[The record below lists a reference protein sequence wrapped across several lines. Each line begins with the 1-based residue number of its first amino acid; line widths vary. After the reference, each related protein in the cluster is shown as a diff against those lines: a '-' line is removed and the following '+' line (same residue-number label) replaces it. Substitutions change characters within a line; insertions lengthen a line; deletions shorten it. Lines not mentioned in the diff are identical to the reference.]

1 MTLAVVILAGGEGKR
16 IGGDKPLRLLG
27 GKRLIDHVV
36 EVARSWSDVLAVA
49 VRHPAQAGEIEVSR
63 IIDDPSI
70 EGPLGGLA
78 AALRYAR
85 ESECEFLLTIPAD
98 MPFLPAELGPRLA
111 TEIAGARAAIAAS
124 GGALHPVCGLWSVG
138 ALDALA
144 DYLATGRR
152 SLRGFAEAVGLRAV
166 EWPVELVDPFFN
178 INSPEDL
185 AAAESCLRL
194 RSRAPQP

>member
-16 IGGDKPLRLLG
+16 IGGDKPLRLLA

-49 VRHPAQAGEIEVSR
+49 VREPAQAGEIDVPR

-70 EGPLGGLA
+70 EGPLGGLGT
-78 AALRYAR
+78 ALRYAR

-98 MPFLPAELGPRLA
+98 MPFLPAELGRRLA
-111 TEIAGARAAIAAS
+111 AEIAGAGAAIAAS

-152 SLRGFAEAVGLRAV
+152 SLRGFAEVVGLRAV
-166 EWPVELVDPFFN
+166 EWPVEPVDPFFN

-185 AAAESCLRL
+185 AAAERL
-194 RSRAPQP
+194 LAV

>member
-1 MTLAVVILAGGEGKR
+1 MTLAIVILAGGEGKR

-27 GKRLIDHVV
+27 GKRLIDRAA
-36 EVARSWSDVLAVA
+36 EMARSWSDILAVA
-49 VRHPAQAGEIEVSR
+49 VRDPAQAGETDGSR

-78 AALRYAR
+78 TALRYAR
-85 ESECEFLLTIPAD
+85 GSECEFLLTIPAD
-98 MPFLPAELGPRLA
+98 MPFLPADLATRLA
-111 TEIAGARAAIAAS
+111 AEIAGAGAAIAAS
-124 GGALHPVCGLWSVG
+124 GGELHPVCGAWRVGVLG
-138 ALDALA
+138 ALP

-166 EWPVELVDPFFN
+166 EWPVEPVDPFFN

-185 AAAESCLRL
+185 AAAERML
-194 RSRAPQP
+194 AD